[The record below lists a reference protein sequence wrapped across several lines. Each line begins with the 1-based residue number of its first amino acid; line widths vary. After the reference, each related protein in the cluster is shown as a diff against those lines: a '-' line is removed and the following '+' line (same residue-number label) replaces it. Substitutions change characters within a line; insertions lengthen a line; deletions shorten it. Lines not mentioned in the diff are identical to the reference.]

1 MVHLPAT
8 DAVDEWADAILSLD
22 QLVVEGLL
30 RKPLRRYLEKAGR
43 EFDTEWGS
51 LKLAQEC
58 LVGEGMSVDE
68 AANAVAPLR
77 EAHRIRSVVRG
88 HPAPRERIDIAKA
101 ARKEYGT
108 LRSHFEKLVS
118 ACDSSLATIRIAVS
132 G

>member
-1 MVHLPAT
+1 MVHLQAT

-30 RKPLRRYLEKAGR
+30 RKPLRRFLEKAGR
-43 EFDTEWGS
+43 EFDAEWGS

-77 EAHRIRSVVRG
+77 EVHRIRSVVRG
-88 HPAPRERIDIAKA
+88 HAAPRERINIAKT
-101 ARKEYGT
+101 ARNEHGT
-108 LRSHFEKLVS
+108 LRDHFERLVS
-118 ACDSSLATIRIAVS
+118 GCDSALATIRKAL
-132 G
+132 GG